1 VIAAERRTDLDRSMV
16 SALEELPPMWLVAI
30 PTPGGLVVNG
40 VRGCERPA
48 SGEPLPDL
56 GPEGPGQSGVLGA
69 LTVREI
75 CDFDLLRDAAVL
87 AGDSGLERRVQR
99 LNVMTVPDIARWT
112 KPHELLLA
120 TGFPLFPLARSTD
133 GMTSLLREL
142 DERGLAG
149 LAVKLGDYGTE
160 LGTETLRVAD
170 ELGMPIIAVPE
181 EVAFDDILSQVLA
194 ALTNRQAAALGRAQ
208 EVHNALLRISLV
220 GGGLN
225 EIVQELKQVLT
236 ETGIVCIGI
245 NGEILAARMDDS
257 HWEHLRSAGVLSTT
271 GSWNRLASL
280 AAEHDQNRPAIT
292 AAAIS
297 AGQLRHGYILGIST
311 GEPADPEVKMMIQ
324 QAAMVAALDISRD
337 MAVSEVTRRFEASA
351 IHGLLTGSEREITEV
366 ADRSGDF
373 EWNLQRPLVVLVG
386 RRTSDSQGTDAPPD
400 HDSGSWLSAVRA
412 VDREAA
418 AGLLG
423 RNHVAICGAGDG
435 PTRAAE
441 LVRDRLVSTS
451 RAAFQIGTSET
462 VTDLASLPTAYQ
474 HARMALEFTQRS
486 GPSESVTSYE
496 SLGLYRLL
504 NRVPEDDLE
513 AFAEETLGPVLRL
526 ERQQREDLLHTL
538 EVLCASRMNVAE
550 SARVLHYHYNTLR
563 YRIRRLEKVLGPFTE
578 DAQLELRIAVALQIM
593 AMRAMKGWP
602 RRSATAPYR

>member
-1 VIAAERRTDLDRSMV
+1 M
-16 SALEELPPMWLVAI
+16 
-30 PTPGGLVVNG
+30 
-40 VRGCERPA
+40 
-48 SGEPLPDL
+48 
-56 GPEGPGQSGVLGA
+56 LGA

-75 CDFDLLRDAAVL
+75 CDFDLLRDATVL
-87 AGDSGLERRVQR
+87 AGESGLGRRVQR

-160 LGTETLRVAD
+160 LSAATLRVAD

-208 EVHNALLRISLV
+208 EVHHALLRISLV
-220 GGGLN
+220 GGGLD
-225 EIVQELKQVLT
+225 EIVQELKHVLT
-236 ETGIVCIGI
+236 DSGIVCVGT
-245 NGEILAARMDDS
+245 NGEVMAAQMDDS
-257 HWEHLRSAGVLSTT
+257 HWEQLRSAEVLMAD

-280 AAEHDQNRPAIT
+280 VAEHGNDTSAIT

-297 AGQLRHGYILGIST
+297 AGQLRLGYILSVSSR
-311 GEPADPEVKMMIQ
+311 EQADPEVKMLIQ
-324 QAAMVAALDISRD
+324 QAAMVAALDIARD
-337 MAVSEVTRRFEASA
+337 VAVSEVTRRFEASA
-351 IHGLLTGSEREITEV
+351 IHGLLTGTPREIEEIAV
-366 ADRSGDF
+366 RSGDF
-373 EWNLQRPLVVLVG
+373 AWNLGRPLVVLVG
-386 RRTSDSQGTDAPPD
+386 RRVRNPEEHDTRPD

-418 AGLLG
+418 AGMLG
-423 RNHVAICGAGDG
+423 RNHVAVCGATAE
-435 PTRAAE
+435 PTTRMAE
-441 LVRDRLVSTS
+441 LIRERLLGTA

-462 VTDLASLPTAYQ
+462 VTDIATLPDAYQ

-486 GPSESVTSYE
+486 GPSTSVTSYE

-504 NRVPEDDLE
+504 NMVPEAELLAFTEE
-513 AFAEETLGPVLRL
+513 ALGPVLAL
-526 ERQQREDLLHTL
+526 EPEQRDDLLHTL
-538 EVLCASRMNVAE
+538 EVLCANRMNVAE
-550 SARVLHYHYNTLR
+550 SARTLHYHYNTLR
-563 YRIRRLEKVLGPFTE
+563 YRIRRLEKILGPFTE

-593 AMRAMKGWP
+593 ATRAMKG
-602 RRSATAPYR
+602 

>member
-1 VIAAERRTDLDRSMV
+1 
-16 SALEELPPMWLVAI
+16 
-30 PTPGGLVVNG
+30 
-40 VRGCERPA
+40 
-48 SGEPLPDL
+48 
-56 GPEGPGQSGVLGA
+56 VLGA

-75 CDFDLLRDAAVL
+75 CDFDLLRDATVL
-87 AGDSGLERRVQR
+87 AGKSGLGRRVQR

-160 LGTETLRVAD
+160 LSTETLRVAD

-208 EVHNALLRISLV
+208 EVHHALLRISLV
-220 GGGLN
+220 GGGLD

-236 ETGIVCIGI
+236 DSGIVCVGT
-245 NGEILAARMDDS
+245 NGDVLAAEMDES
-257 HWEHLRSAGVLSTT
+257 HWKQLRNAEVLTAD

-280 AAEHDQNRPAIT
+280 VAEHGNDIPAIT

-297 AGQLRHGYILGIST
+297 AGELRHGYILAVTSADQ
-311 GEPADPEVKMMIQ
+311 ADPEVRMLIQ
-324 QAAMVAALDISRD
+324 QAAMVAALDIARD
-337 MAVSEVTRRFEASA
+337 VAVSEVTRRFESSA
-351 IHGLLTGSEREITEV
+351 IHGLLTGTPREIEEIAV
-366 ADRSGDF
+366 RSDDF
-373 EWNLQRPLVVLVG
+373 AWNLSRPLVVLVG
-386 RRTSDSQGTDAPPD
+386 RRTSSPEDSNTKPD

-418 AGLLG
+418 AGMLG
-423 RNHVAICGAGDG
+423 RNHVAICGAAEGQT
-435 PTRAAE
+435 TRAAE
-441 LVRDRLVSTS
+441 VIRERLLGTA
-451 RAAFQIGTSET
+451 RAPFQIGASET
-462 VTDLASLPTAYQ
+462 VIDLATLPVAYQ

-486 GPSESVTSYE
+486 GPSASVTSYE

-504 NRVPEDDLE
+504 DMIPEDELV
-513 AFAEETLGPVLRL
+513 AFTEETLGPVLAL
-526 ERQQREDLLHTL
+526 DPEQRDDLLHTL

-550 SARVLHYHYNTLR
+550 SARTLHYHYNTLR
-563 YRIRRLEKVLGPFTE
+563 YRIRRLEKDLGPFTE
-578 DAQLELRIAVALQIM
+578 DGQLELRIAVALQIM
-593 AMRAMKGWP
+593 AMRAMKG
-602 RRSATAPYR
+602 